1 MVSPWTRVLLDKVNP
16 QKADCN
22 GRCVSVSN
30 SSCGNPQALQGS
42 SCWISEDRM
51 ELDTVNLPPALA
63 QVLPGGTQ
71 SRCLG
76 TPLGNVLFADRWSL
90 TTQLYS
96 ANG

>member
-1 MVSPWTRVLLDKVNP
+1 
-16 QKADCN
+16 
-22 GRCVSVSN
+22 
-30 SSCGNPQALQGS
+30 
-42 SCWISEDRM
+42 M

-96 ANG
+96 ANGMVSEPTKR